1 MDLDQHDWI
10 TIMDI
15 AQLILLVIIASMVSN
30 AYRRR
35 P

>member
-10 TIMDI
+10 VILDI
-15 AQLILLVIIASMVSN
+15 AQLIALVVLISMVSS